1 MNRQILSDVEDKDIA
16 ELYASAYKN
25 LHAPQEL
32 YRKVMN
38 MDQENKKVTKIGRGL
53 PKAASVAI
61 ILVCVLALSGGVVWA
76 MTASPLKDFFFKN
89 SDKEFAEM
97 YNEAGIEYEFGTH
110 KLIYE
115 GSLFDNATRKGTLHF
130 TVWDKDDN
138 PVDLEKE
145 NRRKSEGEGVFTGIK
160 SDDLIFRFVF
170 PEILVDI
177 GNDEQ
182 SDRCCILLMYLQ
194 QSIKRFDG
202 NNVYIQFDQLKR
214 NNSDYFSEKDCR
226 FVLLN
231 EEDLEKIK
239 KEIEGLDTE
248 NIVNSIKETQ
258 DIMKVLSEDG
268 TMQPEMVEILKKY
281 MVCTAESSN
290 AQPQIIQLENLR
302 ITVGRASLKIDFNE
316 DCNLDEFI
324 FIRDDGT
331 RAVFRKTSYIDRD
344 NEKIYKWYLESEN
357 PKDMFSGSRIG
368 RRLNGDYKITEIF
381 NFGFVL
387 GADEK
392 VKIEANGKIYE

>member
-1 MNRQILSDVEDKDIA
+1 MNSKILSDVEDKDIA

-38 MDQENKKVTKIGRGL
+38 MDQENKKVTKIGRGI

-115 GSLFDNATRKGTLHF
+115 GSIYDDATRKGTLHF
-130 TVWDKDDN
+130 TVWDKDGN
-138 PVDLEKE
+138 PVDLDKE

-160 SDDLIFRFVF
+160 SDELIFRFVF

-182 SDRCCILLMYLQ
+182 SDRCCILFMYMQ

-202 NNVYIQFDQLKR
+202 NNVYVELEQLKS
-214 NNSDYFSEKDCR
+214 NGNDYFSEKDCR

-231 EEDLEKIK
+231 EEDLEKVK

-258 DIMKVLSEDG
+258 DIMKLLSEDG

-281 MVCTAESSN
+281 MVCTAESTN

-302 ITVGRASLKIDFNE
+302 ITVGRANMKIDFNE
-316 DCNLDEFI
+316 DCNLDEFT
-324 FIRDDGT
+324 FIKDDGT
-331 RAVFRKTSYIDRD
+331 RAVFRKTSYFGRD
-344 NEKIYKWYLESEN
+344 SQENFIWYLESEN
-357 PKDMFSGSRIG
+357 LKDMFSGGHCSQ
-368 RRLNGDYKITEIF
+368 RLNGEYKITTNF
-381 NFGFVL
+381 NFEFIL
-387 GADEK
+387 GTEEK
-392 VKIEANGKIYE
+392 IKIEANGKIYE

>member
-1 MNRQILSDVEDKDIA
+1 MNRKILSDVEDKDIA

-38 MDQENKKVTKIGRGL
+38 MDQENKKVTKIGRGI

-115 GSLFDNATRKGTLHF
+115 GSIYDDATRKGTLHF
-130 TVWDKDDN
+130 TVWDKDGN
-138 PVDLEKE
+138 PVDLDKE

-160 SDDLIFRFVF
+160 SDELIFRYVF

-182 SDRCCILLMYLQ
+182 SDRCCILFMYMQ

-202 NNVYIQFDQLKR
+202 NNVYVELEQLKS
-214 NNSDYFSEKDCR
+214 NGNDYFSEKDCR

-231 EEDLEKIK
+231 EEDLEKVK

-258 DIMKVLSEDG
+258 DIMKVLSGDG

-281 MVCTAESSN
+281 MVCTAESTN

-302 ITVGRASLKIDFNE
+302 ITVGRANMKIDFNE
-316 DCNLDEFI
+316 DCNLNEFT
-324 FIRDDGT
+324 FIKDDGT
-331 RAVFRKTSYIDRD
+331 RAVFRKTSYFGRD
-344 NEKIYKWYLESEN
+344 SQENFIWYLESEN
-357 PKDMFSGSRIG
+357 LKDMFSGGHCSQ
-368 RRLNGDYKITEIF
+368 RLNGEYKITTNF
-381 NFGFVL
+381 NFEFIL
-387 GADEK
+387 GTEEK
-392 VKIEANGKIYE
+392 IKIEANGKIYE

>member
-1 MNRQILSDVEDKDIA
+1 MNRQILSDAEDKDIA

-38 MDQENKKVTKIGRGL
+38 MDQENKKVTNIGRGL

-115 GSLFDNATRKGTLHF
+115 GSIYDNATRKGTLHF
-130 TVWDKDDN
+130 TVWDKDGN

-145 NRRKSEGEGVFTGIK
+145 NRRKSEGEGVFKGIK
-160 SDDLIFRFVF
+160 SDELIFRFVF

-194 QSIKRFDG
+194 RSSKRFDG
-202 NNVYIQFDQLKR
+202 NNVYVEFEQLKS
-214 NNSDYFSEKDCR
+214 NGNDYFSETDSR

-258 DIMKVLSEDG
+258 DIMQVLSEDG

-281 MVCTAESSN
+281 MVCTAESTN

-316 DCNLDEFI
+316 DCNLDEFT

-357 PKDMFSGSRIG
+357 LKDMFSGGGSG
-368 RRLNGDYKITEIF
+368 SSLVAEYKITNIY
-381 NFGFVL
+381 NLGFVL
-387 GADEK
+387 GTEEK
-392 VKIEANGKIYE
+392 IKIEANGKIYE

>member
-130 TVWDKDDN
+130 TVWDKDGN
-138 PVDLEKE
+138 PVDLDKE

-160 SDDLIFRFVF
+160 SDELIFRFVF

-182 SDRCCILLMYLQ
+182 SDRCCILFTYMQ
-194 QSIKRFDG
+194 QSRKRFDG
-202 NNVYIQFDQLKR
+202 NNVYVEFEQLKS
-214 NNSDYFSEKDCR
+214 NGKDYFSETDSR

-231 EEDLEKIK
+231 EEDLEKMK

-258 DIMKVLSEDG
+258 DIMKLLSDDG

-281 MVCTAESSN
+281 MVCTAESTN

-324 FIRDDGT
+324 FIREDGT
-331 RAVFRKTSYIDRD
+331 RAVFRKTSYFGRD
-344 NEKIYKWYLESEN
+344 SQENFIWYLESEN
-357 PKDMFSGSRIG
+357 LKDMFSGGHGSQ
-368 RRLNGDYKITEIF
+368 RLNGEYKITTNF
-381 NFGFVL
+381 DFGFVL

>member
-1 MNRQILSDVEDKDIA
+1 MNRKILSDVEDKDIA

-38 MDQENKKVTKIGRGL
+38 MDQENKKVTKIGRGI

-115 GSLFDNATRKGTLHF
+115 GSIYDDATRKGTLHF
-130 TVWDKDDN
+130 TVWDKDGN
-138 PVDLEKE
+138 PVDLDKE

-160 SDDLIFRFVF
+160 SDELIFRFVF

-182 SDRCCILLMYLQ
+182 SDRCCILFMYMQ

-202 NNVYIQFDQLKR
+202 NNVYVELEQLKS
-214 NNSDYFSEKDCR
+214 NGNDYFSEKDCR

-231 EEDLEKIK
+231 EEDLEKVK

-258 DIMKVLSEDG
+258 DIMKVLSGDG

-281 MVCTAESSN
+281 MVCTAESTN

-302 ITVGRASLKIDFNE
+302 ITVGRANMKIDFNE
-316 DCNLDEFI
+316 DCNLDEFT
-324 FIRDDGT
+324 FIKDDGT
-331 RAVFRKTSYIDRD
+331 RAVFRKTSYFGRD
-344 NEKIYKWYLESEN
+344 SQENFIWYLESEN
-357 PKDMFSGSRIG
+357 LKDMFSGGHCSQ
-368 RRLNGDYKITEIF
+368 RLNGEYKITTNF
-381 NFGFVL
+381 NFEFIL
-387 GADEK
+387 GTEEK
-392 VKIEANGKIYE
+392 IKIEANGKIYE

>member
-1 MNRQILSDVEDKDIA
+1 MNRKILSDVEDKDIA

-38 MDQENKKVTKIGRGL
+38 MDQENKKVTKIGRGI

-115 GSLFDNATRKGTLHF
+115 GSIYDDATRKGTLHF
-130 TVWDKDDN
+130 TVWDKDGN
-138 PVDLEKE
+138 PVDLDKE

-160 SDDLIFRFVF
+160 SDELIFRYVF

-182 SDRCCILLMYLQ
+182 SDRCCILFMYMQ

-202 NNVYIQFDQLKR
+202 NNVYVELEQLKS
-214 NNSDYFSEKDCR
+214 NGNDYFSEKDCR

-231 EEDLEKIK
+231 EEDLEKVK

-258 DIMKVLSEDG
+258 DIMKVLSGDG

-281 MVCTAESSN
+281 MVCTAESTN

-302 ITVGRASLKIDFNE
+302 ITVGRANMKIDFNE
-316 DCNLDEFI
+316 DCNLDEFT
-324 FIRDDGT
+324 FIKDDGT
-331 RAVFRKTSYIDRD
+331 RAVFRKTSYFGRD
-344 NEKIYKWYLESEN
+344 SQENFIWYLESEN
-357 PKDMFSGSRIG
+357 LKDMFSGGHCSQ
-368 RRLNGDYKITEIF
+368 RLNGEYKITTNF
-381 NFGFVL
+381 NFEFIL
-387 GADEK
+387 GTEEK
-392 VKIEANGKIYE
+392 IKIEANGKIYE

>member
-1 MNRQILSDVEDKDIA
+1 MNRQILSDAEDKDIA

-38 MDQENKKVTKIGRGL
+38 MDQENKKVTNIGRGL

-115 GSLFDNATRKGTLHF
+115 GSIYDNATRKGTLHF
-130 TVWDKDDN
+130 TVWDKDGN

-145 NRRKSEGEGVFTGIK
+145 NRRKSEGEGVFKGIK
-160 SDDLIFRFVF
+160 SDELIFRFVF

-194 QSIKRFDG
+194 RSSKRFDG
-202 NNVYIQFDQLKR
+202 NNVYVEFEQLKS
-214 NNSDYFSEKDCR
+214 NGNDYFSETDSR

-258 DIMKVLSEDG
+258 DIMQVLSEDG
-268 TMQPEMVEILKKY
+268 TMQPEMVDILKKY
-281 MVCTAESSN
+281 MVCTAESTN

-316 DCNLDEFI
+316 DCNLDEFT

-357 PKDMFSGSRIG
+357 LKDMFSGGGSGSSLVAEYI
-368 RRLNGDYKITEIF
+368 ITNIY

-387 GADEK
+387 GTEEK
-392 VKIEANGKIYE
+392 IKIEANGKIYE